1 MSPWACRAALNPLN
15 EYGKNPAVKDP
26 VVLICSGIIFVGFLG
41 LVWAVAKFRRLM
53 KLMPAGGNPA
63 NPSFPGIPDLRGFDL
78 GLRPPAAPQAPAIT
92 KDVADRLD
100 SMTQR
105 LSEMQSVL
113 AKHSTAAPAD
123 PGGVVGQGFSPETI
137 DKLLKIIGNVIQQVD
152 ILQKNLNPSKEMPP
166 RP

>member
-1 MSPWACRAALNPLN
+1 
-15 EYGKNPAVKDP
+15 VKDP

-53 KLMPAGGNPA
+53 KLMPAARNPA
-63 NPSFPGIPDLRGFDL
+63 DEPLSATPDLRGFDL
-78 GLRPPAAPQAPAIT
+78 GIRPPAVAHAPTVT

-105 LSEMQSVL
+105 LAEMQAVL
-113 AKHSTAAPAD
+113 VKQSSAAPAD
-123 PGGVVGQGFSPETI
+123 AGGAVGQGFSPETI
-137 DKLLKIIGNVIQQVD
+137 DKLLKIIGNVVQQVD
-152 ILQKNLNPSKEMPP
+152 ILQKNLNPSKETPP